1 MNSFLVVLSL
11 SKVLALAG
19 VMKPERNGMTASI
32 PGKWQLLTVIDMCG
46 NGFGYLPGVA
56 ILDGY

>member
-1 MNSFLVVLSL
+1 MNSPLVVLSL

-19 VMKPERNGMTASI
+19 VMNPGMNGMTASI

-56 ILDGY
+56 MTDGY

>member
-1 MNSFLVVLSL
+1 MVLSL

-19 VMKPERNGMTASI
+19 VMKPERKDMTAAI
-32 PGKWQLLTVIDMCG
+32 PGKWQFLTVIARCG
-46 NGFGYLPGVA
+46 NSFGYLPGVA